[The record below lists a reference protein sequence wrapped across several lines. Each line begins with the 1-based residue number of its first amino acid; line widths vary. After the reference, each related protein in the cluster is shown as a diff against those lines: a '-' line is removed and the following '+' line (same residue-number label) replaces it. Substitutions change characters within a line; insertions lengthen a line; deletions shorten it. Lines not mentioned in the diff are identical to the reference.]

1 MPIPG
6 IAPNISALIEN
17 AADKFGHKTAI
28 HFDHEGLSFT
38 YRQLND
44 RVNQFA
50 NGLASAGIKKGDHVS
65 VMLPNCPEFPLT
77 WLALAKIGASMVPTN
92 INYQEHDLEYIL
104 NDSEASAIV
113 IDGEKIPIF
122 QGVRSRCPNVGPIL
136 YVGEGGEGVGLSL
149 RALAQDAST
158 VFEPPVLS
166 LDDLMNIQY
175 TSGTTGFPKGC
186 MLTHEYWMTLGM
198 MAAERLTEEDIF
210 LTVQPFYYMDPQ
222 WQVIMT
228 LTRGSTLVMAE
239 RYSPSRYMELARKH
253 RVTCSLA
260 VRAILIYKQPESPL
274 DGENDLRFVNIF
286 GFPAHLHKDFERR
299 FNVIA
304 REGYG
309 MTEIGSCMRVPMED
323 AHMTGSGSVGRPVRY
338 REVRIVDDNGND
350 VKRGEIG
357 ELLVRGFGIFKGYYR
372 KPEENARAFEG
383 EWFHTGDLFR
393 QDQEDY
399 YYIVG
404 RKKDMVRRHGENISA
419 TEVEDVLKSH
429 PMVLDAAVLPV
440 PDEVRGEEVKAYV
453 ILRSGESVETAPP
466 QGIVSYCLERI
477 ARFKV
482 PRYIEYRES
491 FPRTA
496 ATQRV
501 EKHKLIAEKAD
512 LRSGTYDAE
521 ESRWRE

>member
-6 IAPNISALIEN
+6 ITPNIPALLEK
-17 AADKFGHKTAI
+17 AAAAYGDKTAI
-28 HFDHEGLSFT
+28 HFDHEELSLS
-38 YRQLND
+38 YRQLNE

-50 NGLASAGIKKGDHVS
+50 NALATAGVKKGDHVS

-77 WLALAKIGASMVPTN
+77 WLALAKLRAVMVPTN

-104 NDSEASAIV
+104 NDSDASAIV
-113 IDGEKIPIF
+113 IHGERVPMF
-122 QGVRSRCPNVGPIL
+122 QGVRSRCPNVRRVL
-136 YVGEGGEGVGLSL
+136 HVGEEGEGLGVSL
-149 RALAQDAST
+149 PALAQEASKA
-158 VFEPPVLS
+158 FEPAPLAP
-166 LDDLMNIQY
+166 DDLMNIQY

-186 MLTHEYWMTLGM
+186 MLTHEYWLTLGQ
-198 MAAERLTEEDIF
+198 MAAERLTDDDIF

-228 LTRGSTLVMAE
+228 LTVGSTLIMAQ
-239 RYSPSRYMELARKH
+239 RYSPSKYMDLVRKH
-253 RVTCSLA
+253 GVTCSLA

-274 DGENDLRFVNIF
+274 DGENKLRFVNIF

-299 FNVIA
+299 FNVTA

-309 MTEIGSCMRVPMED
+309 MTEIGSCMRMPMED

-338 REVRIVDDNGND
+338 REVRIVDENGND
-350 VKRGEIG
+350 VKQGEIG
-357 ELLVRGFGIFKGYYR
+357 ELLVRGPGIFKGYY
-372 KPEENARAFEG
+372 KKIDENAKAFDG

-393 QDQEDY
+393 QDQDGY

-429 PMVLDAAVLPV
+429 PKVLDAAVVPV

-453 ILRSGESVETAPP
+453 ILRQGESVETAPP
-466 QGIVSYCLERI
+466 QDIVSYCLERI

-482 PRYIEYRES
+482 PRFIEYRES

-501 EKHKLIAEKAD
+501 EKHKLIAEKPD
-512 LRSGTYDAE
+512 LRSGSYDAE
-521 ESRWRE
+521 ETRWRN